1 MEEHRSSA
9 APRHVHRDF
18 RMIDDRRDRRHYENG
33 IDAMQPRSSCRRIL
47 EIAEDGV
54 NLLGW
59 RDCRGIACHCP
70 NRNPVVS
77 QLLDHAAPYF
87 STAPRSSL
95 DVAENSYAS
104 AQRFEANVR

>member
-9 APRHVHRDF
+9 APRHDHRDF
-18 RMIDDRRDRRHYENG
+18 RMSDDRRDRRHYENG
-33 IDAMQPRSSCRRIL
+33 IDAMQPAAVVAGSWKSPRAASTCSVGVIVAGLRV
-47 EIAEDGV
+47 IA
-54 NLLGW
+54 
-59 RDCRGIACHCP
+59 RT
-70 NRNPVVS
+70 RNPVVS
-77 QLLDHAAPYF
+77 QQLDHAAPIF